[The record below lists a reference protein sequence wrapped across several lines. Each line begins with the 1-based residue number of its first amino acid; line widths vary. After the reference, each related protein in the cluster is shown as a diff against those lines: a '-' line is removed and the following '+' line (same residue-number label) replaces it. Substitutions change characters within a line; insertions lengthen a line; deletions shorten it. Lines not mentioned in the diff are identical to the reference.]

1 MTKILNCKEIA
12 ESIKEEIKQKIY
24 DEKISP
30 NLTVILVGN
39 DVASQ
44 VYVNKK
50 QKVCEEIG
58 IISNVI
64 RLPYE
69 STEED
74 LLSLIETLNKAKLI
88 NGILVQLPLPKHI
101 NQDKIIEAI
110 SPEKDVDCFNSYN
123 KGLIDSQF
131 KIFEPCTPLGCI
143 EILKRNNIEIEGKH
157 CVIVGR
163 SDIVGKPLS
172 RMLINENAT
181 VTLCHSKTKNLQ
193 DIIKLADIL
202 IVAIGKSKFIKK
214 EMIKDG
220 VVILDVGIN
229 RDENKNLCG
238 DVDLDDVLDKVK
250 YITPVPNGV
259 GLLTVCML
267 MKNCVNGYLKQVG
280 GFYDYKM

>member
-50 QKVCEEIG
+50 QQVCKELG
-58 IISNVI
+58 IVSNVI

-69 STEED
+69 TKEED
-74 LLSLIETLNKAKLI
+74 LLSLIKTLNKAKLV
-88 NGILVQLPLPKHI
+88 NGILVQLPLPNHI
-101 NQDKIIEAI
+101 NQDKIIETI
-110 SPEKDVDCFNSYN
+110 SPEKDVDCFHNYN
-123 KGLIDSQF
+123 KGLIDSKF
-131 KIFEPCTPLGCI
+131 KVFEPCTPLGCI

-181 VTLCHSKTKNLQ
+181 VTLCHSKTKNLT

-229 RDENKNLCG
+229 RDENNNICG
-238 DVDLDDVLDKVK
+238 DVDFDDVLDKVK
-250 YITPVPNGV
+250 HITTVPNGV

-267 MKNCVNGYLKQVG
+267 MKNCVNAYLKQV
-280 GFYDYKM
+280 KN